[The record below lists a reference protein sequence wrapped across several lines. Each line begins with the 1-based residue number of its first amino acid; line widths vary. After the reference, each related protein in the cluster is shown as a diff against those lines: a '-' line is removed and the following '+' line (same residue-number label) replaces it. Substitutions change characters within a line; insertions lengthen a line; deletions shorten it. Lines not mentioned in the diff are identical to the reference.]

1 MLKKYSISQQKKS
14 LQNDYFYFFGIL
26 KKYINSQINGKDYY
40 ETEYYSVG
48 CKVNI
53 IQKVQIFFLFIN
65 QFTFSQ
71 NPTKLIDNP
80 IISLLIYI
88 FCQIISIQLQQQE
101 DSKYRELGT
110 MQSTKEIENI
120 NKILIANNAL
130 VKNKID
136 SQRQSYANLTNES
149 VTDGEDNS
157 SHNFYKIN
165 NYSSS
170 FDTKIKGPSSVSS
183 VTRDRFMDFEEM
195 SVGDAM
201 PSGKREG
208 QQSSFHQ
215 TYQFI
220 LGTPKYRNN
229 SCANNSNNGGSKVS
243 LISSKKSE
251 VSGSDEDNAKI
262 FMQQLR
268 ILQNKVNQQ
277 ENQMKNM
284 DQKCE
289 EVKKENN
296 ELKKNLDKITKENED
311 KKLAEKDQEIQRL
324 QIKNTQLQEQFEK
337 MKENYENRISDYQ
350 NLIDDLNQQL
360 LDKENQ
366 VEETKRQLSNV
377 QKKMSQQQ
385 EQNQQLLEKVKNL
398 EDLIEKQVD
407 INNDEVQKNNN
418 IHKLSQQSSMNY
430 PSFEKQDFNHSQG
443 KSASSIYSSIL
454 PNKRQTNVQLPQQ
467 MVQTY
472 DKNILSMGQSN
483 KSSQNNSKLEDQQ
496 LAFQQQIQVNQQ
508 FLQNQVNI
516 QQQIMQQQ
524 QLQSQQS
531 KQEEEMQALQQN
543 YKLVHNKPLEEDD
556 LKIKKER
563 SRSQQSSRC
572 RSPWG
577 DTMKFEILSNNN
589 FSEFNQT
596 KNDLDLDDEIV
607 GDQKSKFNPS
617 STIKSISQ
625 ITNSVSKNYHNT
637 SLRQEE
643 TDNFQN
649 NSNNK
654 LLQQLTNQNNSGC
667 LNISKFRK
675 NSRNSKQ
682 IAVMLIN
689 QQSDQIPQMQKQQQ
703 FQQEQSLLNQKLI
716 YNPRLNQTIDQVRC
730 RSEQRNIISPVNTI
744 QTIHNHSNNDSII
757 SPISGKMT
765 NKSSKRGGSNITVDL
780 RLTLNNQN
788 QASQTLDNSFANQ
801 TNQNNSFIQPNGQIL
816 QVNSNNYVPQANNNN
831 NNNSYSNQLNQAINL
846 PINSYQIN
854 PTNNFKNQLNNK
866 PPSRSKS
873 RQEDINQNIL
883 YQSSALQCQ
892 PPAFPNNISNIAVS
906 KNDNL
911 HHKNIQKKDQQN
923 SSSLSQQQN
932 KGKGYRIKN
941 DSPSP
946 LSQKKSD
953 FRSIDNEMQHSLSAS
968 RKNVVSQQSNYLQQK
983 SPLNSTLQA
992 PSRSPQSSHTQ
1003 SNSQKRQSSLN
1014 KNQKLNLTLNSNYL
1028 SSNSQTPNNANTNS
1042 NSTKSKK
1049 GSLKNKIQKYQ
1060 SLNADDYNYTDT
1072 LVNNKPKFQ
1081 TITPSSQSSNACSTA
1096 HTNSSNNMQYQAIF
1110 LQNQLQYQQN
1120 YFNSIDAKDQQQQM
1134 ISNKNNSKN
1143 LDQKMVNQIYQNQ
1156 RAQNNR
1162 SPLQKRI
1169 KSTNSP
1175 SIQFYDGSKQNIMN
1189 KTMNYVDVTNYLE
1202 NHGLQQSVIDEN
1214 SLAGICS
1221 AKNSTNTTN
1230 SFSQSRQMNNNN
1242 NNFIPGGNILR
1253 QSAQLQNQQN
1263 LANLNSAHLRSRSE
1277 QAQYNQ
1283 KKQQQVIQQQIN
1295 DQLNLSCNSSNNNNN
1310 NRKKQLSLLSNEDC
1324 QNRTPT
1330 SLYDGQMSKA
1340 SGASTNKNQL
1350 AKQQY
1355 QQNLNI
1361 NLGLSNYEIIEQ
1373 TIESQTSSSIKS
1385 RQKNK

>member
-1 MLKKYSISQQKKS
+1 
-14 LQNDYFYFFGIL
+14 
-26 KKYINSQINGKDYY
+26 
-40 ETEYYSVG
+40 
-48 CKVNI
+48 
-53 IQKVQIFFLFIN
+53 
-65 QFTFSQ
+65 
-71 NPTKLIDNP
+71 
-80 IISLLIYI
+80 
-88 FCQIISIQLQQQE
+88 
-101 DSKYRELGT
+101 

-120 NKILIANNAL
+120 NKILLANNAL

-170 FDTKIKGPSSVSS
+170 FDTKVKGPSSVSS

-251 VSGSDEDNAKI
+251 VSGSDEDNTKI

-296 ELKKNLDKITKENED
+296 ELKKNLDKITKENEE

-324 QIKNTQLQEQFEK
+324 QAKNTQLQEQFEK
-337 MKENYENRISDYQ
+337 IKENYENRISDYQ

-366 VEETKRQLSNV
+366 VEDTKRQLANI
-377 QKKMSQQQ
+377 QKKMNQQQ
-385 EQNQQLLEKVKNL
+385 EQNQQLLDRVKNL

-407 INNDEVQKNNN
+407 LNNDEVQKNSNN

-430 PSFEKQDFNHSQG
+430 PSFEKQDLNYSQG

-454 PNKRQTNVQLPQQ
+454 PKKIQTNVQLPQQ
-467 MVQTY
+467 MIQNY

-516 QQQIMQQQ
+516 QQQIMQQH
-524 QLQSQQS
+524 LQSQQS
-531 KQEEEMQALQQN
+531 KQEEETQTLN
-543 YKLVHNKPLEEDD
+543 YKQIQNKTSEEED

-596 KNDLDLDDEIV
+596 KNDLDLDDDIV
-607 GDQKSKFNPS
+607 GDQKGKFNPS

-625 ITNSVSKNYHNT
+625 ITNSISKNYHNT

-689 QQSDQIPQMQKQQQ
+689 QQSDQIPQIQKQQQ
-703 FQQEQSLLNQKLI
+703 LQQEQSLVNQKLI

-730 RSEQRNIISPVNTI
+730 RSEQRNLISPVSTI
-744 QTIHNHSNNDSII
+744 QTVHNHSNNDSII
-757 SPISGKMT
+757 SPISGKMAS
-765 NKSSKRGGSNITVDL
+765 KSSKRGGSNITVDL

-801 TNQNNSFIQPNGQIL
+801 SNSNNSFIQHNNQIL
-816 QVNSNNYVPQANNNN
+816 QANSNNCLPQSNNNAYL
-831 NNNSYSNQLNQAINL
+831 SQLSQAINL

-854 PTNNFKNQLNNK
+854 PTSNFKNQLNNK

-873 RQEDINQNIL
+873 RQEDINQTMQYHSSVL
-883 YQSSALQCQ
+883 QSQ
-892 PPAFPNNISNIAVS
+892 PLTNNIN
-906 KNDNL
+906 
-911 HHKNIQKKDQQN
+911 QQN
-923 SSSLSQQQN
+923 SSSLSQHQN

-953 FRSIDNEMQHSLSAS
+953 FRSIDNDQQHSLSAS

-983 SPLNSTLQA
+983 NPLNNTMQA
-992 PSRSPQSSHTQ
+992 PSRSPQNTHNKST
-1003 SNSQKRQSSLN
+1003 SQKRQSSMN

-1049 GSLKNKIQKYQ
+1049 SSLKNKIQKYQ
-1060 SLNADDYNYTDT
+1060 SLNADDYYSDT

-1096 HTNSSNNMQYQAIF
+1096 HTNSSNNMQYQAVF
-1110 LQNQLQYQQN
+1110 LQNQLQQQQN
-1120 YFNSIDAKDQQQQM
+1120 YFNNSIETRDQQQ
-1134 ISNKNNSKN
+1134 INSTKNNSKN
-1143 LDQKMVNQIYQNQ
+1143 IDQQKINQIYQSQ

-1169 KSTNSP
+1169 KNTNSP

-1214 SLAGICS
+1214 TLAGIYS

-1230 SFSQSRQMNNNN
+1230 SFSQSRQTNSNN
-1242 NNFIPGGNILR
+1242 NNFNGGNILR
-1253 QSAQLQNQQN
+1253 QSAQLQNLQN

-1295 DQLNLSCNSSNNNNN
+1295 DQLNLSCNSNNNSNN

-1330 SLYDGQMSKA
+1330 CLYDGQMSKA

-1350 AKQQY
+1350 SKQQY
-1355 QQNLNI
+1355 QPSLNI

>member
-1 MLKKYSISQQKKS
+1 
-14 LQNDYFYFFGIL
+14 
-26 KKYINSQINGKDYY
+26 
-40 ETEYYSVG
+40 
-48 CKVNI
+48 
-53 IQKVQIFFLFIN
+53 
-65 QFTFSQ
+65 
-71 NPTKLIDNP
+71 
-80 IISLLIYI
+80 
-88 FCQIISIQLQQQE
+88 
-101 DSKYRELGT
+101 

-251 VSGSDEDNAKI
+251 ISGSDEDTTKI

-296 ELKKNLDKITKENED
+296 ELKKNLDKITKDNEE

-324 QIKNTQLQEQFEK
+324 QTKNTQLQEQFEK
-337 MKENYENRISDYQ
+337 IKENYENRISDYQ

-366 VEETKRQLSNV
+366 VEDTKRQLANL
-377 QKKMSQQQ
+377 QKKMNQQS
-385 EQNQQLLEKVKNL
+385 EQNQQLLERVKNL

-407 INNDEVQKNNN
+407 INNDEVQKSNN

-430 PSFEKQDFNHSQG
+430 QSFEKQDFNYSQG

-454 PNKRQTNVQLPQQ
+454 PNKRQANVQLPQQ
-467 MVQTY
+467 IVQNY

-508 FLQNQVNI
+508 FLLNQVNI

-531 KQEEEMQALQQN
+531 KQEEDNQALLQN
-543 YKLVHNKPLEEDD
+543 CKQIQNKTSEEED

-596 KNDLDLDDEIV
+596 KNDLDLDDEFA
-607 GDQKSKFNPS
+607 GDQKSNKFNPS

-625 ITNSVSKNYHNT
+625 ITNSISKNYHNA
-637 SLRQEE
+637 SLKQEE
-643 TDNFQN
+643 TDHFQN

-689 QQSDQIPQMQKQQQ
+689 QQSDQAPQIQKQQQ
-703 FQQEQSLLNQKLI
+703 LQQEQSLINQKLI

-730 RSEQRNIISPVNTI
+730 RSEQRNIVSPISTI
-744 QTIHNHSNNDSII
+744 QNIHNHSNNDSIV

-765 NKSSKRGGSNITVDL
+765 SKSSKRGGSNITVDL

-788 QASQTLDNSFANQ
+788 QASQTSDNSFANQ
-801 TNQNNSFIQPNGQIL
+801 ANQSNSFIQPNSQIL
-816 QVNSNNYVPQANNNN
+816 QANSNNYIPQSNSNNNP
-831 NNNSYSNQLNQAINL
+831 YINQLSQPINL

-873 RQEDINQNIL
+873 RQEDINQTIQ
-883 YQSSALQCQ
+883 YHSSVLQPQ
-892 PPAFPNNISNIAVS
+892 PLTLPNNMN
-906 KNDNL
+906 
-911 HHKNIQKKDQQN
+911 QQN
-923 SSSLSQQQN
+923 SGSLSQHQN

-953 FRSIDNEMQHSLSAS
+953 FRSIDNDQQHSLSAS
-968 RKNVVSQQSNYLQQK
+968 RKNVISQQSNYLQQK
-983 SPLNSTLQA
+983 NPLNSTMQV

-1003 SNSQKRQSSLN
+1003 STSQKRQSSLN

-1049 GSLKNKIQKYQ
+1049 SSLKNKIQKYQ

-1110 LQNQLQYQQN
+1110 LQNQLQQQQN
-1120 YFNSIDAKDQQQQM
+1120 YFNSIEAKDQQQM
-1134 ISNKNNSKN
+1134 TSSKNNSKN
-1143 LDQKMVNQIYQNQ
+1143 ADQQKVNKIYQNQ

-1214 SLAGICS
+1214 TLAGIYS
-1221 AKNSTNTTN
+1221 AKNSINGTNN
-1230 SFSQSRQMNNNN
+1230 FSQSRQANNNNN
-1242 NNFIPGGNILR
+1242 NNFIGGNILR
-1253 QSAQLQNQQN
+1253 QSAQLQNLQN

-1283 KKQQQVIQQQIN
+1283 KKQQQVMQQQIN
-1295 DQLNLSCNSSNNNNN
+1295 DQLNISCNSSNNNNNN
-1310 NRKKQLSLLSNEDC
+1310 NRKKQLSLLSNDDC
-1324 QNRTPT
+1324 QNRTPAC
-1330 SLYDGQMSKA
+1330 LYDGQMSKA

-1350 AKQQY
+1350 SKQQY